1 MTKPKQIKIPENI
14 TINFP
19 ADALSVIENGENAY
33 IYANG
38 VTYRVIENKR
48 YWNEIEEIKAQALS
62 TQLEEII
69 AMVEDW
75 GKMLKSGSNEWLI
88 DDLVEKLNQL
98 KQKWRIDM
106 SQNKEKQIKQIG
118 NAHYRSEIK
127 VPKFMEEEAKKIIKN
142 SIKEL

>member
-48 YWNEIEEIKAQALS
+48 YWNEIEEIKAQALP

-69 AMVEDW
+69 AVVEDW

-88 DDLVEKLNQL
+88 DDLLTEL
-98 KQKWRIDM
+98 K
-106 SQNKEKQIKQIG
+106 
-118 NAHYRSEIK
+118 EI
-127 VPKFMEEEAKKIIKN
+127 
-142 SIKEL
+142 

>member
-48 YWNEIEEIKAQALS
+48 YWNEIEEIKAQALP

-69 AMVEDW
+69 AVVEDW